1 MTRYAYVR
9 GDQVVSVFET
19 DRPASD
25 FPDLALEVVAASV
38 KDNMARD
45 GLGGFKVADPV
56 PNPKE
61 DRRQA
66 YIAQL
71 NTLLALNL
79 QANIKTL
86 IQALRDKEG

>member
-61 DRRQA
+61 ERRRS
-66 YIAQL
+66 YITQL
-71 NTLLALNL
+71 DALLTLNL
-79 QANIKTL
+79 QANVRAL
-86 IQALRDKEG
+86 VQALRDKEG